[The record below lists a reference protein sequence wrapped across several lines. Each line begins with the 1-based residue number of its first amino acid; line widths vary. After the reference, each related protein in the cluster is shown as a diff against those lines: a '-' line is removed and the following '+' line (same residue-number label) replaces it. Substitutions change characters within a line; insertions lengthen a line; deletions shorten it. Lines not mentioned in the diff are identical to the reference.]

1 MLLYTRNL
9 ILKIAARILRKH
21 CQITFLRTFRSRR
34 PPTPV
39 IGGTMVIR
47 SSMGGGGGASME
59 VNRDI
64 EKEDMDMEI
73 EAME

>member
-1 MLLYTRNL
+1 
-9 ILKIAARILRKH
+9 
-21 CQITFLRTFRSRR
+21 
-34 PPTPV
+34 
-39 IGGTMVIR
+39 MVIR